1 MTDTDTGEVVT
12 YTNPLGEFGSVGPQ
26 AGQLRY
32 PYDLALLDADT
43 LAVCEYGNNRVQ
55 VFDRTGQALA
65 VWGEPGRAIVD
76 VQGVGYEVDAPM
88 TTFYDLPAIGHEVTL
103 YTHLAV
109 REDAHTL
116 YGFVRLSDRT
126 LFRHLLK
133 VNGVGARLALGILSG
148 MDAGQFIAC
157 VQAGDATALVRL
169 PGIGK
174 KTAERLIIELRDR
187 LESGQGGMSA
197 ASGESSAAAA
207 ATPVEDAV
215 SALVGLGYK
224 PQEASRMVRAID
236 SAELSSGEIIRR
248 ALQRTV
254 Q

>member
-1 MTDTDTGEVVT
+1 MIG
-12 YTNPLGEFGSVGPQ
+12 L
-26 AGQLRY
+26 LRGR
-32 PYDLALLDADT
+32 LLSRQPPT
-43 LAVCEYGNNRVQ
+43 L
-55 VFDRTGQALA
+55 LL
-65 VWGEPGRAIVD
+65 D
-76 VQGVGYEVDAPM
+76 VQGVGYEVDAPL
-88 TTFYDLPAIGHEVTL
+88 TTFYELPDEGTEVTL

-116 YGFVRLSDRT
+116 YGFLKTGDRT
-126 LFRHLLK
+126 LFRMLLK
-133 VNGVGARLALGILSG
+133 VNGVGARLALAILSG
-148 MDAGQFIAC
+148 METSRFISC
-157 VQAGDATALVRL
+157 VQEGDSAALVRL

-187 LESGQGGMSA
+187 LESGQGGMRA
-197 ASGESSAAAA
+197 ASGELSSVAAAS
-207 ATPVEDAV
+207 PVEDAV